1 MRRDAPTP
9 RASVD
14 RRPFGA
20 LPDGTRVDLY
30 TLANGHGTAVDVAT
44 YGGIVT
50 SLRTRDAAGRLG
62 DVVLGHDTLQ
72 GYLAGNGPYLGA
84 LVGRYGNRIAGG
96 RFALGGRVHQLACND
111 GPNHLHGGVRG
122 FDKRVWSA
130 EAGTAPDGA
139 SVRLGLVSEDGEEG
153 YPGRL
158 ALTVTMTLDDA
169 DRLRLDYAATADAP
183 THLNPTHHG
192 YFDLDGGGDVLGH
205 LLTLH
210 ASRFL
215 PVDEG
220 LIPTG
225 ELRPVAG
232 TPMDF
237 TSPTAVGARLGA
249 GLEAADEQLCRAGG
263 YDHCWVLDGG
273 GAGPALA
280 AEVTGPVSGRR
291 LEVFTTEPGVQFYSG
306 NFLDGSV
313 IGKGGRR
320 YGRRAGLCLETQH
333 FPDAPNHP
341 SFPSTLLSPG
351 QAWWSTT
358 IFRFSAVALGR

>member
-1 MRRDAPTP
+1 MHHDAPASK
-9 RASVD
+9 ASVD
-14 RRPFGA
+14 RRQFGA

-44 YGGIVT
+44 YGGTVV

-62 DVVLGHDTLQ
+62 DVVLGHDTLE
-72 GYLAGNGPYLGA
+72 GYLSAGNGPYLGA
-84 LVGRYGNRIAGG
+84 LIGRFGNRIARG
-96 RFALGGRVHQLACND
+96 RFMLGGRVHQLACND
-111 GPNHLHGGVRG
+111 GPNHLHGGLRG

-130 EAGTAPDGA
+130 EAGTGPEGA

-158 ALTVTMTLDDA
+158 AVTVTMTLDDA
-169 DRLRLDYAATADAP
+169 DQLRLDYAATADAP
-183 THLNPTHHG
+183 THCNLTHHG
-192 YFDLDGGGDVLGH
+192 YFDLDGGADVLGH

-225 ELRPVAG
+225 ELRPVTG

-237 TSPTAVGARLGA
+237 TNPTAVGTRID
-249 GLEAADEQLCRAGG
+249 AADEQLRRARG

-273 GAGPALA
+273 GAAPALA
-280 AEVTGPVSGRR
+280 AEVTGPASGRR

-313 IGKGGRR
+313 TGKGGRR

-333 FPDAPNHP
+333 FPDSPNHP
-341 SFPSTLLSPG
+341 SFPGTLLVPG

-358 IFRFSAVALGR
+358 VFRFSADAPGR